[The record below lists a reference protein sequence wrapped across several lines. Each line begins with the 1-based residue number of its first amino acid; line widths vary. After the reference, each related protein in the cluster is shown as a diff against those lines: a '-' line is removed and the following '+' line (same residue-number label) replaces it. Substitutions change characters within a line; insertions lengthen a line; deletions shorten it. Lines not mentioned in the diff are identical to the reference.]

1 MRYDTKEP
9 RLWVCF
15 EINTPIILN
24 SAVLEFSLSAGHTA
38 SEVQIPS
45 ADIQKVSYITG
56 MKEVMS
62 GPESLYAFILPFT

>member
-1 MRYDTKEP
+1 MHTKEP

-24 SAVLEFSLSAGHTA
+24 TVVPEFSLSTGHA
-38 SEVQIPS
+38 APEVQIPS

-56 MKEVMS
+56 INKVMS
-62 GPESLYAFILPFT
+62 GPEFLYAFNLHLLD